1 MRITPLDIQQKQ
13 FPMKFRGF
21 DVEEVYAFLE
31 VVREE
36 MEELLRENA
45 SLKEGV
51 QRAENQIKEYR
62 DMESTL
68 RETLMTAQQMVEDYK
83 TNSRKEAE
91 LVIKEAELKADSL
104 IKEAQESVIKI
115 HEDIVDLKGIRR
127 HFKEEIKRLIESHAM
142 MLEHDSLREGE
153 KREGESQWVLPDD
166 IRCLRACGIS
176 SLPISIYGRGSKRS
190 PARFFLPTAFRRYGR
205 RWRSPPTFLPGA

>member
-45 SLKEGV
+45 SLKETA
-51 QRAENQIKEYR
+51 QRAENQIKEHK

-68 RETLMTAQQMVEDYK
+68 RETLITAQNMVEDYK
-83 TNSRKEAE
+83 TNARKEAE
-91 LVIKEAELKADSL
+91 LLVKEAELRSDSMM
-104 IKEAQESVIKI
+104 KEAQEKVIKI

-127 HFKEEIKRLIESHAM
+127 HFKEELKRLIESHM
-142 MLEHDSLREGE
+142 KMLEFDKE
-153 KREGESQWVLPDD
+153 REGESSES
-166 IRCLRACGIS
+166 LR
-176 SLPISIYGRGSKRS
+176 REEE
-190 PARFFLPTAFRRYGR
+190 
-205 RWRSPPTFLPGA
+205 

>member
-36 MEELLRENA
+36 MEDILRENA
-45 SLKEGV
+45 SLKEAV
-51 QRAENQIKEYR
+51 QRAENQIKEFK

-68 RETLMTAQQMVEDYK
+68 RETLITAQNMVEDYK
-83 TNSRKEAE
+83 TNARKEAE
-91 LVIKEAELKADSL
+91 LLVREAELRAETMLKD
-104 IKEAQESVIKI
+104 AQEKVITI

-127 HFKEEIKRLIESHAM
+127 HFKEELKRLIEGHVKM
-142 MLEHDSLREGE
+142 IEFDKEREGE
-153 KREGESQWVLPDD
+153 TS
-166 IRCLRACGIS
+166 
-176 SLPISIYGRGSKRS
+176 
-190 PARFFLPTAFRRYGR
+190 
-205 RWRSPPTFLPGA
+205 

>member
-1 MRITPLDIQQKQ
+1 LEEVEMRITPLDIQQKQ

-31 VVREE
+31 VIREE

-45 SLKEGV
+45 ALKESV
-51 QRAENQIKEYR
+51 QRSENSIREYR

-91 LVIKEAELKADSL
+91 LLIKEAELKAEGM
-104 IKEAQESVIKI
+104 IREAQEKVIKI

-127 HFKEEIKRLIESHAM
+127 HFKEEMKRLIESHSRMIDLDA
-142 MLEHDSLREGE
+142 LREGGNADE
-153 KREGESQWVLPDD
+153 VRQ
-166 IRCLRACGIS
+166 
-176 SLPISIYGRGSKRS
+176 
-190 PARFFLPTAFRRYGR
+190 
-205 RWRSPPTFLPGA
+205 

>member
-36 MEELLRENA
+36 MEDLLRENA
-45 SLKEGV
+45 MLKE
-51 QRAENQIKEYR
+51 QIHRAENQIREYR

-68 RETLMTAQQMVEDYK
+68 RETLMTAQQMVEEYK
-83 TNSRKEAE
+83 TNARKEAE
-91 LVIKEAELKADSL
+91 LLIKEAELKADTL
-104 IKEAQESVIKI
+104 LKDAQEKVVKI

-127 HFKEEIKRLIESHAM
+127 HFKEELKRLIESHLK
-142 MLEHDSLREGE
+142 MLEFDKEREGDE
-153 KREGESQWVLPDD
+153 AG
-166 IRCLRACGIS
+166 GIS
-176 SLPISIYGRGSKRS
+176 L
-190 PARFFLPTAFRRYGR
+190 
-205 RWRSPPTFLPGA
+205 

>member
-31 VVREE
+31 VIREE

-45 SLKEGV
+45 SLKESV
-51 QRAENQIKEYR
+51 QRSENSIKEYR

-91 LVIKEAELKADSL
+91 LLIKEAELKAEGM
-104 IKEAQESVIKI
+104 IREAQEKVIKI
-115 HEDIVDLKGIRR
+115 HEDIVDLKRIRR
-127 HFKEEIKRLIESHAM
+127 HFKEEMKRLIESHSRMIDLDA
-142 MLEHDSLREGE
+142 LREGGNADE
-153 KREGESQWVLPDD
+153 VRQ
-166 IRCLRACGIS
+166 
-176 SLPISIYGRGSKRS
+176 
-190 PARFFLPTAFRRYGR
+190 
-205 RWRSPPTFLPGA
+205 

>member
-45 SLKEGV
+45 SLKETA
-51 QRAENQIKEYR
+51 QKAENQIKEHK

-68 RETLMTAQQMVEDYK
+68 RETLITAQNMVEDYK
-83 TNSRKEAE
+83 TNARKEAE
-91 LVIKEAELKADSL
+91 LLVKEAELKSDSMM
-104 IKEAQESVIKI
+104 KDAQEKVIKI

-127 HFKEEIKRLIESHAM
+127 HFKEELKRLIESHLKM
-142 MLEHDSLREGE
+142 IEFDKEREGE
-153 KREGESQWVLPDD
+153 GSESLRREEE
-166 IRCLRACGIS
+166 
-176 SLPISIYGRGSKRS
+176 
-190 PARFFLPTAFRRYGR
+190 
-205 RWRSPPTFLPGA
+205 

>member
-45 SLKEGV
+45 TLKENV
-51 QRAENQIKEYR
+51 QRAANHIKEYK
-62 DMESTL
+62 DMETTL

-83 TNSRKEAE
+83 TNARKEAE
-91 LVIKEAELKADSL
+91 LLIKEAEIKADEL
-104 IKEAQESVIKI
+104 IKNAQEKVIKI

-127 HFKEEIKRLIESHAM
+127 HFKEELKRLIENHTR
-142 MLEHDSLREGE
+142 MLDHDSYREGE
-153 KREGESQWVLPDD
+153 NREEV
-166 IRCLRACGIS
+166 
-176 SLPISIYGRGSKRS
+176 
-190 PARFFLPTAFRRYGR
+190 TE
-205 RWRSPPTFLPGA
+205 

>member
-31 VVREE
+31 VIREE

-45 SLKEGV
+45 TLKETV
-51 QRAENQIKEYR
+51 QRTENQVKEYR

-83 TNSRKEAE
+83 TNARKEAE
-91 LVIKEAELKADSL
+91 LLVKEAELRADSML
-104 IKEAQESVIKI
+104 KEAQEKVIKI

-127 HFKEEIKRLIESHAM
+127 HFKEELKRLIESHLK
-142 MLEHDSLREGE
+142 MLEFDKEREGAE
-153 KREGESQWVLPDD
+153 EEGRP
-166 IRCLRACGIS
+166 
-176 SLPISIYGRGSKRS
+176 SI
-190 PARFFLPTAFRRYGR
+190 
-205 RWRSPPTFLPGA
+205 

>member
-31 VVREE
+31 VIREE

-45 SLKEGV
+45 SLKEAV
-51 QRAENQIKEYR
+51 QRAENQIKEFR

-68 RETLMTAQQMVEDYK
+68 RETLMTAQQMVEEYK
-83 TNSRKEAE
+83 TNARKEAE
-91 LVIKEAELKADSL
+91 LVVREAELKADSML
-104 IKEAQESVIKI
+104 KEAQEKVIKI

-127 HFKEEIKRLIESHAM
+127 HFKEELKRLIENHLKM
-142 MLEHDSLREGE
+142 IEFDKEREGA
-153 KREGESQWVLPDD
+153 ESEED
-166 IRCLRACGIS
+166 
-176 SLPISIYGRGSKRS
+176 RS
-190 PARFFLPTAFRRYGR
+190 
-205 RWRSPPTFLPGA
+205 